1 MMGARTSSSIT
12 ARSAAR
18 GTRASPRGRRWSTRS
33 RTVRRARRHG
43 RSASSRSDLG
53 RAHGCSAVRPIEHR
67 GDSAVAVFCLP
78 SASSMA
84 GSLVLRIRTSR
95 GMTELSDRE
104 AGELRERL
112 RRVASAQPAEETI
125 AVSANASTSVTFTHT
140 QTVAVVDVLAQ
151 WMNELGGEEIG
162 EGLFKLMDALTND
175 LERE

>member
-1 MMGARTSSSIT
+1 M
-12 ARSAAR
+12 
-18 GTRASPRGRRWSTRS
+18 
-33 RTVRRARRHG
+33 VRRARRHG

-53 RAHGCSAVRPIEHR
+53 WAHSCRAVRPPLEH
-67 GDSAVAVFCLP
+67 GGESALAVFLRTFCLGYGGV
-78 SASSMA
+78 A
-84 GSLVLRIRTSR
+84 LVLRIRTSG

-140 QTVAVVDVLAQ
+140 QKVAVIDVLAQ
-151 WMNELGGEEIG
+151 WMDKLGGEEIG
-162 EGLFKLMDALTND
+162 EGLFKLRDALTAD